1 MSNVT
6 RIKGRGRPMADRRQ
20 KFKDLAKSRVN
31 RAAREIRLIANLA
44 NKSLYD
50 YDQSDVRKIT
60 EHLRKQVK
68 MVEERFNSKKRNTEE
83 FEI

>member
-1 MSNVT
+1 MNKIARLKISGRTMSDK
-6 RIKGRGRPMADRRQ
+6 RL
-20 KFKDLAKSRVN
+20 KFKELAKSRVN
-31 RAAREIRLIANLA
+31 RATAMIRLIGNLG

-50 YDQSDVRKIT
+50 YDASDVKKIT

-68 MVEERFNSKKRNTEE
+68 LVEDRFNSKKRSTEE